1 MYEAMS
7 TISWSYSAAGAGDA
21 KASPAEACTM
31 VVENARAVLCREKER
46 LEEEKEDLAA
56 CWATNLLELRSGALT
71 MLLRAA
77 ALAKLRLAMALIV
90 RRLRSLLEGE
100 GGRET
105 TTALQ
110 RLLNG
115 YGGRKWVVVEERELL
130 KPMVGSGAPVGNLG
144 AEARGSPDE
153 AAWIACCQLSSR
165 VPRTSICAD
174 SSKYPYFLKPK
185 CWSCETTIDSP
196 TCNDL
201 MGCTL
206 SLCMLRWYKS

>member
-31 VVENARAVLCREKER
+31 VVEKARAVLCRENER

-71 MLLRAA
+71 MVLRAA

-90 RRLRSLLEGE
+90 RGLKSLLEGE

-115 YGGRKWVVVEERELL
+115 YRGRKWVMVVEERAVLSRL
-130 KPMVGSGAPVGNLG
+130 SAQSGAPSLG
-144 AEARGSPDE
+144 FMFRGTRLARRKHSDRM
-153 AAWIACCQLSSR
+153 LSALVESTEN
-165 VPRTSICAD
+165 VH
-174 SSKYPYFLKPK
+174 
-185 CWSCETTIDSP
+185 
-196 TCNDL
+196 
-201 MGCTL
+201 
-206 SLCMLRWYKS
+206 LCG